1 MSNRRRLTPPPGVA
15 AYARAYR
22 CHDCDADVGPPR
34 KGTDGLWHID
44 IHHDETCP
52 TLTGHV
58 DRTGAGLSAALAAAK
73 TGAPVLYIGGT
84 P

>member
-1 MSNRRRLTPPPGVA
+1 MSNRRRLTPPAGVA

-34 KGTDGLWHID
+34 MGVDGVWHVEIA
-44 IHHDETCP
+44 HDDSCP
-52 TLTGHV
+52 TLTGAV
-58 DRTGAGLSAALAAAK
+58 SRIGAGLAAAAK
-73 TGAPVLYIGGT
+73 TGERVLYIGQT